1 MMEIDEI
8 IDIEELA
15 RVTGQDEEQ
24 LRKDAKAFAKEFAN
38 QHDIDIAETE

>member
-1 MMEIDEI
+1 MTIDEM

-24 LRKDAKAFAKEFAN
+24 LRKDAKAFAN
-38 QHDIDIAETE
+38 QQDIDIEETE